1 MECEEDVAK
10 LLRKGDTWVHM
21 YQLSGQT
28 ILNHEGKIK
37 DVYSKTSR
45 NNAFK
50 WTD

>member
-28 ILNHEGKIK
+28 ILNHEEKNDCRYLYYGEKRK
-37 DVYSKTSR
+37 GNMFS
-45 NNAFK
+45 
-50 WTD
+50 